1 MMYPCNLYIRTSTDI
16 WLKSVFSKIIV
27 KTLVLLQGLFINV
40 VIANGFVPI
49 STGIIQQKW
58 LHGTWYN

>member
-49 STGIIQQKW
+49 STGAIKKEMKNQSF
-58 LHGTWYN
+58 L

>member
-49 STGIIQQKW
+49 STGTINKKNEKSIF
-58 LHGTWYN
+58 L

>member
-1 MMYPCNLYIRTSTDI
+1 MMHPCNLYIRTSTDI

-40 VIANGFVPI
+40 EIANGFVPI
-49 STGIIQQKW
+49 FTSTIKKKNEKSIF
-58 LHGTWYN
+58 L

>member
-49 STGIIQQKW
+49 STGTIKKKNEKSIF
-58 LHGTWYN
+58 L